1 LRLLIQKVPEPKT
14 SKSRVHLDIETD
26 DIEAEVGRLE
36 ALGAT
41 RAILQSDGGWVMF
54 DVCGKEFCVIAPE
67 TPGFP
72 ADTVSW
78 D

>member
-1 LRLLIQKVPEPKT
+1 
-14 SKSRVHLDIETD
+14 
-26 DIEAEVGRLE
+26 
-36 ALGAT
+36 
-41 RAILQSDGGWVMF
+41 MF